1 MFLEIS
7 DCVDTTAK
15 VDNELWLEEFNV
27 IKKVDQQEMFP
38 KVTEVCYLKTSDD
51 ENNIDIDGKHFKND
65 PAHFIKMVH
74 LTPEIKNIVLTFIFA
89 NHYQMICQIK

>member
-27 IKKVDQQEMFP
+27 IKKVDQQEMFL